1 MTYISGRREYV
12 DYWHG
17 IMVIQSRH
25 KTNCYHRRVDSMAI
39 VAASPSW
46 LEGYVQEYN
55 KIVTWRFL
63 MPSKPIEWSTSLNE
77 GRSSQFS
84 RHELEKYRSGK
95 VNLCTHKEFMKTEE
109 KTWSQLCSF
118 WYAWRREYIST
129 HFLPFHSDIFWGTS
143 LNAHTTSHSHAYEAV
158 HAWMKSV

>member
-1 MTYISGRREYV
+1 MPFCWFFYFFSHFQALERIKILFPYLRYLGGFSLV
-12 DYWHG
+12 WQCMDYWHG

-25 KTNCYHRRVDSMAI
+25 KTNCYHRRVDSMAV

-63 MPSKPIEWSTSLNE
+63 MPSKPIEWSTSPNE

-84 RHELEKYRSGK
+84 RHELEKYRSRK

-109 KTWSQLCSF
+109 KTWSQHCSF
-118 WYAWRREYIST
+118 LICFEKGICINAISA
-129 HFLPFHSDIFWGTS
+129 FS
-143 LNAHTTSHSHAYEAV
+143 
-158 HAWMKSV
+158 